1 MAQLTQGSVARSSP
15 AGLAWFYSEGA
26 WILAPHLRLL
36 SERIVDVCTGRI
48 PRLIVTMPP
57 RHGKS
62 ELISRFTPAW
72 YLGTFPDRK
81 VILAAYSDTFAA
93 SWGRAARDVL
103 EDVGLKVFGVRVNQ
117 EAKGGAA
124 WELLPPANKRILR
137 PGMMTTAGVGGG
149 ITGKGANL
157 MVIDDPVK
165 NAEDAQ
171 SQVIRDKQ
179 WDWWLST
186 ARTRLQPGAGVIL
199 VMTRWHEDDLA
210 GRFLASTDE
219 HWEILNFPA
228 ICEAPDEVDDDWSD
242 TLGRK
247 PGEALW
253 PEMYP
258 ANHPLNV
265 TCEEA
270 GCERSECLVKTRNV
284 QGNYWFG
291 AMYQQR
297 PAPME
302 GNLFKAENWRYY
314 TSDISTGI
322 LTLHAD
328 SGDRVFDPRYGV
340 IFQTV
345 DCAGSSK
352 EASDYTVVSTWVINQ
367 EKELIWLDMQA
378 AQFESLDVGGFV
390 RRNFNMHRPSL
401 LGVERV
407 GFGLTVIQELIRD
420 GLPVIRLEP
429 NTDKVSRAL
438 PAVARTEEHRVYLPK
453 NAEWKDRALAQ
464 LHGFPN
470 AANDDIVDTV
480 SYAALML
487 PDLAPRRSFTGG
499 SLQKSHGQ
507 TMLGGFMGSRL

>member
-1 MAQLTQGSVARSSP
+1 M
-15 AGLAWFYSEGA
+15 
-26 WILAPHLRLL
+26 L
-36 SERIVDVCTGRI
+36 SERIVDVAAGRI

-103 EDVGLKVFGVRVNQ
+103 EDVGQQVFGVKVNQ
-117 EAKGGAA
+117 EAKGGAQ
-124 WELLPPANKRILR
+124 WELMPPREKRILR
-137 PGMMTTAGVGGG
+137 VGMMTTAGVGGG

-165 NAEDAQ
+165 NSEDAQ

-210 GRFLASTDE
+210 GRFLASQDE
-219 HWEILNFPA
+219 HWEIMNFPA
-228 ICEAPDEVDDDWSD
+228 ICELPEGEDADTWTDELD
-242 TLGRK
+242 RK
-247 PGEALW
+247 PGDALW

-258 ANHPLNV
+258 ADHPI
-265 TCEEA
+265 TIPCEEA
-270 GCERSECLVKTRNV
+270 ECNKPECLVRTKNV

-297 PAPME
+297 PAPAE
-302 GNLFKAENWRYY
+302 GNLFKKDNWRYY
-314 TSDISTGI
+314 SIDHAQNI
-322 LTLHAD
+322 LTLHKD
-328 SGDRVFDPRYGV
+328 SGDHIFDPGYGV
-340 IFQTV
+340 TFQTI

-352 EASDYTVVSTWVINQ
+352 EASDFTVVSTWCITV
-367 EKELIWLDMQA
+367 EKDLIWLDMQA
-378 AQFESLDVGGFV
+378 ARFDSLDVAGFV
-390 RRNFNMHRPSL
+390 RRQFNMHRPAL
-401 LGVERV
+401 MGVERV
-407 GFGLTVIQELIRD
+407 GFGLTVIQELVRE

-438 PAVARTEEHRVYLPK
+438 PAVARTEEHRIFIPK
-453 NAEWKDRALAQ
+453 SAEWKDRALAQ

-487 PDLAPRRSFTGG
+487 PNLAPRREFNGRSQKNQG
-499 SLQKSHGQ
+499 S
-507 TMLGGFMGSRL
+507 TMLSGLMGAKL